1 MTWFLATF
9 SRVVTIV
16 AVALSDH
23 LAAGPIAGSFFQAE
37 RALYWLAH
45 SDASA
50 RVGIEVLDDVAII
63 TGEGLVILEQDKN
76 SVGSGEPLADRSR
89 NLWNTFATWLEAVR
103 DADVDLDEAQF
114 FLTTNKQL
122 GDCWVRELQRSDR
135 NSGPPLALA
144 VQLRAL
150 GSKPPKT
157 LAPFVSRVLAFSDT
171 EIAEILQRTN
181 VEDASTSSSGAA
193 LRTRIAERLLLPKGC
208 DPDRVMD
215 ALLGWIVNTTLIL
228 IRSGKPAWL
237 EVSGFATQLFETISA
252 FADRKFRETA
262 ASLLKVTDSE
272 RAREMGRLFV
282 DQIRLLEFEEEGE
295 QVIEAIDDY
304 LRCQEQMT
312 RFAQEG
318 SITEADV
325 RRFQDGLQQRWQ
337 MIFRRHCRTATRQND
352 GSDVPAAHTGQ
363 DVFQEVLEHREALAD
378 QATTQFYLTK
388 GTYHRLADT
397 RGDNGSPSIGW
408 HPEFADRLKLTAS
421 ANLQ

>member
-1 MTWFLATF
+1 
-9 SRVVTIV
+9 
-16 AVALSDH
+16 VALSDH

-50 RVGIEVLDDVAII
+50 RVGIEVLDDVAVI
-63 TGEGLVILEQDKN
+63 TGDGLVILEQDKS

-89 NLWNTFATWLEAVR
+89 NLWNTLATWLEAVR
-103 DADVDLDEAQF
+103 DGDVDLDQAQF
-114 FLTTNKQL
+114 LLTTNKQL
-122 GDCWVRELQRSDR
+122 GDCWVRELQRAER
-135 NSGPPLALA
+135 KSGPALVLAA
-144 VQLRAL
+144 QLRGL
-150 GSKPPKT
+150 GAKPPKT
-157 LAPFVSRVLAFSDT
+157 LAPFVSRVLVFSDA
-171 EIAEILQRTN
+171 EIAEVLQRAS

-193 LRTRIAERLLLPKGC
+193 LRTMIAQRLHLPKGC
-208 DPDRVMD
+208 DPDQVMD
-215 ALLGWIVNTTLIL
+215 ALLGWIVNTTLSL
-228 IRSGKPAWL
+228 IRLGKPAWL
-237 EVSGFATQLFETISA
+237 EVTGFDTQLFETISA

-262 ASLLKVTDSE
+262 ASLLKVTETE

-282 DQIRLLEFEEEGE
+282 DQIRLLDFEEEGE
-295 QVIEAIDDY
+295 QVIEAIDDF

-337 MIFRRHCRTATRQND
+337 MIFRRHCRNATRQN
-352 GSDVPAAHTGQ
+352 GLDVPVAHTGQ

-397 RGDNGSPSIGW
+397 RGDDGSPSIGW

-421 ANLQ
+421 AVQQ